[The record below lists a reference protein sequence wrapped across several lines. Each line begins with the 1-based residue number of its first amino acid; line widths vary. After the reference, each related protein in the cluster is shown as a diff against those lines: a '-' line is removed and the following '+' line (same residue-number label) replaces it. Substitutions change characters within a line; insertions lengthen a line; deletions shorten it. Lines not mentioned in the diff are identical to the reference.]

1 MQLATFVALY
11 ETFLLYY
18 SKVNAFHRIIVV
30 LALLAMEFID
40 MDLQLNKAAFTGYKD
55 GSKALCR
62 RL

>member
-11 ETFLLYY
+11 ETFQLYY
-18 SKVNAFHRIIVV
+18 SRVNAFRGIIVV
-30 LALLAMEFID
+30 LALLVMEFLE
-40 MDLQLNKAAFTGYKD
+40 MDLQLNKATFTGYKD

>member
-40 MDLQLNKAAFTGYKD
+40 MDLQLNKATFHWV
-55 GSKALCR
+55 
-62 RL
+62 